1 MDSAITR
8 RASPL
13 ADGPAAVVSPTSLH
27 DPVIAG
33 TPLSLRL
40 RDLERAKALIER
52 AMAGVDDRF
61 SLAVV
66 HDVLDACKQELH
78 AQAKGGR

>member
-1 MDSAITR
+1 MTLALSAG
-8 RASPL
+8 L
-13 ADGPAAVVSPTSLH
+13 ATTVPPVH

-33 TPLSLRL
+33 GAPLSLRL

-52 AMAGVDDRF
+52 AMAGVDNRF

-78 AQAKGGR
+78 AQAKGGK